1 MKKSINLRGFSAYR
15 IWAQLPGIE
24 ISYLPDVLMFGA
36 AIALFYG
43 VLVVGRTWLGPFT
56 PEVEI
61 SRSPLALVAYAG
73 YSLLRITIAYVLSL
87 AFTLVYGYVAAYNP
101 RAERFMIPLLDV
113 LQSIP
118 VLSFLPG
125 VMLAMVA
132 LFPGRQLGVEAGAIL
147 LIFTGQVWNMAF
159 SFYASLKSIP
169 KEMREAA
176 KVYQFSWWQ
185 RFIEMELP
193 FAAIGLVWNSMMS
206 VAGGWFFLMAC
217 EMFVLGSRDFRL
229 PGLGSYLQ
237 TAASAG
243 DTRSILWGVGTMI
256 AVIVLLDQFIWRPVI
271 AWAEKFKV
279 EQVESSDAPRSW
291 VLDLIR
297 HSRSLAQIRKKTV
310 RPLSER
316 VMLYFSRPPS
326 SEEPEPRSAW
336 KTWLLRALAVVV
348 LAGISYGVVRVVMIL
363 SGLQKAEVQEAGIG
377 LVATFRARQSDFAA
391 RRVVDDP
398 GRCGHW
404 LQSAAGA
411 DRAAPGADRRFG
423 SRDGAVSSSAAVA
436 DSRGRRT
443 RDRLD
448 RAPPAGNA
456 VVHPVQRDR
465 RRDRD
470 SDRPEGVLLGLPN
483 EGDRTLE
490 KADPAGNLSV
500 SHHGHGHG
508 IGWSV
513 ECQHRRRILSFQ
525 RPHLYHS
532 RARRH
537 DFSSHRC
544 RQFRPAAGR
553 HHDDGRD
560 RGHDQSPGVAQT
572 LRARRN
578 PLPTRNL
585 TRLARPEWLP
595 LVTFVLPQTSFHQLL
610 TCTSC
615 WRNASA
621 LLV

>member
-1 MKKSINLRGFSAYR
+1 MKKSTSFRGFSAYR
-15 IWAQLPGIE
+15 IWAQLPSIE

-36 AIALFYG
+36 GIAIFYG
-43 VLVVGRTWLGPFT
+43 VLMVGRTWLGPFT
-56 PEVEI
+56 PQVEI

-169 KEMREAA
+169 NEMREAA
-176 KVYQFSWWQ
+176 KIYRFSSWQ

-243 DTRSILWGVGTMI
+243 DTRSILWGVATMI
-256 AVIVLLDQFIWRPVI
+256 AVIVLLDQFVWRPVI

-297 HSRSLAQIRKKTV
+297 HSRGLEQLRKKTV

-316 VMLYFSRPPS
+316 LLLYFSRVPS
-326 SEEPEPRSAW
+326 EDQDEEPNPW
-336 KTWLLRALAVVV
+336 KLWILRAAAVAM
-348 LAGISYGVVRVVMIL
+348 LAGIGYAVIRVVIIL
-363 SGLQKAEVQEAGIG
+363 TGLQKAEVREAAIG
-377 LVATFRARQSDFAA
+377 LGATFL
-391 RRVVDDP
+391 RVN
-398 GRCGHW
+398 
-404 LQSAAGA
+404 LTLLLGA
-411 DRAAPGADRRFG
+411 LW
-423 SRDGAVSSSAAVA
+423 
-436 DSRGRRT
+436 T
-443 RDRLD
+443 I
-448 RAPPAGNA
+448 PAGVA
-456 VVHPVQRDR
+456 
-465 RRDRD
+465 
-470 SDRPEGVLLGLPN
+470 
-483 EGDRTLE
+483 
-490 KADPAGNLSV
+490 
-500 SHHGHGHG
+500 
-508 IGWSV
+508 IGFN
-513 ECQHRRRILSFQ
+513 R
-525 RPHLYHS
+525 
-532 RARRH
+532 
-537 DFSSHRC
+537 
-544 RQFRPAAGR
+544 
-553 HHDDGRD
+553 
-560 RGHDQSPGVAQT
+560 
-572 LRARRN
+572 
-578 PLPTRNL
+578 
-585 TRLARPEWLP
+585 RLARIAQPLAQIAASVPATALFPVVLLLLIRVGGGLGIGSILLLLLGTQWYILFNVIAGAIAIPTDLKECCSVFRMRGIERWKKLILP
-595 LVTFVLPQTSFHQLL
+595 GIFPYLVTGMVTASGGA
-610 TCTSC
+610 
-615 WRNASA
+615 WNASIVAEYFHFKGHIYTTVGLGATISQATDAGNFDLLLAATIMMAATVVTINRLVWRKMYA
-621 LLV
+621 LAETRFRLET